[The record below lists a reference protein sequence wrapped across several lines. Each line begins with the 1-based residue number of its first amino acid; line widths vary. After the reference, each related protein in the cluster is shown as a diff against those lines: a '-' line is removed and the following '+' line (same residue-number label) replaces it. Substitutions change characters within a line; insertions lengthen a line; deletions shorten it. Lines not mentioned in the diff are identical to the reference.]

1 MIQRAQVLT
10 VFLQRFIQGLPS
22 FADLLRLA
30 SLAFFLDQQRDH
42 ANASSKAMA
51 QEEEEDPGCCVQSPV
66 MLQRQLSSRVP
77 IRKLQLHI
85 AYLRCSASCTHL
97 AHAGEFGELMFE
109 SSVQEWLS
117 ARALAKELERVL
129 RRRNGRPSTSSG
141 SD

>member
-51 QEEEEDPGCCVQSPV
+51 QEEEEDPGCCAIASYAAEAAVQQGADP
-66 MLQRQLSSRVP
+66 QAAATHRLSS
-77 IRKLQLHI
+77 LQCLLH
-85 AYLRCSASCTHL
+85 AFST
-97 AHAGEFGELMFE
+97 
-109 SSVQEWLS
+109 
-117 ARALAKELERVL
+117 
-129 RRRNGRPSTSSG
+129 RRRIWRTYV
-141 SD
+141 